1 MNNLSLSG
9 HRKPSRLILS
19 MSSHSWVSLREGI
32 KSRGC
37 AKRGLR
43 DNKGS
48 SGNCWVTHASSGK
61 VAGTGRCFLLTG
73 LYCLLASHHHGVWY
87 WTETWDGRTW
97 AWVFCCTGR
106 DWIVKEF
113 RIFELEFE
121 VGIDELMRGETW
133 VSVSLMSLRTES
145 DWKVRCRHNSRRLLE
160 GASDKSL
167 HGEKDD
173 DDDNGDDGD
182 GQINDYSC
190 RRQWGFVLEQC
201 ILPRLLRQIQLYAIT
216 RYHCSVLW
224 YWSCF
229 ELAMVVHIR
238 SRMVRFQPKSWK

>member
-1 MNNLSLSG
+1 MNNLSSSG

-32 KSRGC
+32 KSGGC
-37 AKRGLR
+37 AERGLR

-48 SGNCWVTHASSGK
+48 SGNCQVTCASSGK
-61 VAGTGRCFLLTG
+61 VAGTGRCFLSTG
-73 LYCLLASHHHGVWY
+73 LHCLLASHLHCIWY

-113 RIFELEFE
+113 WILALEFE
-121 VGIDELMRGETW
+121 VGIDESKRGETW
-133 VSVSLMSLRTES
+133 VSVSLMSFQTSL
-145 DWKVRCRHNSRRLLE
+145 DWEVRCRHNSRRLPE
-160 GASDKSL
+160 EASDESL
-167 HGEKDD
+167 YGEKDD
-173 DDDNGDDGD
+173 DDDDGDDGD

-190 RRQWGFVLEQC
+190 CRRWGFVLEQH
-201 ILPRLLRQIQLYAIT
+201 ILPKLLHWIQLYVIT
-216 RYHCSVLW
+216 RYHHSVLQ

-229 ELAMVVHIR
+229 ELAMVIHIR
-238 SRMVRFQPKSWK
+238 SRMGHFQPKSRR